1 MRCIDFEYDGQLLSD
16 HDCMICGIG
25 NPPGVETVDFG
36 NHVSLNT
43 VRSIGT
49 NKFYISS
56 TGYDEPYTVSFQ
68 VAKLSPGMELAA
80 PMDEYE
86 LSDMMRW
93 LNRKNYYKFKPVY
106 KDGECSDVYYM
117 GTFDVQ
123 PVELCGRIIGLDLTL
138 KTDAPFGY
146 YEPVRVHMSLR
157 NPEDRYTLVDSSD
170 ETGFTYPA
178 TVTIE
183 CLADGDLVLKNTKD
197 ARHTE
202 IKNCRAGEML
212 TLAGFTMISTITL
225 SGYTTGGKTGATI
238 WTTSSLP
245 PSPAMSRLYI
255 LPFVREESSDS
266 VRTDCRSADEFYTH
280 GRFYLP

>member
-36 NHVSLNT
+36 NHVSLNP

-49 NKFYISS
+49 NKFHISS

-93 LNRKNYYKFKPVY
+93 LNRKNYCKFKPVY
-106 KDGECSDVYYM
+106 EDGECSDVYYM

-123 PVELCGRIIGLDLTL
+123 PIDLCGRIIGLDLTL

-202 IKNCRAGEML
+202 IKNCRAGEVL
-212 TLAGFTMISTITL
+212 TLDGEEKL
-225 SGYTTGGKTGATI
+225 V
-238 WTTSSLP
+238 TSS
-245 PSPAMSRLYI
+245 MSHGRLYNDFNYN
-255 LPFVREESSDS
+255 FVRIYNGRENGRDDMDNVFSS
-266 VRTDCRSADEFYTH
+266 T
-280 GRFYLP
+280 LPCHVTLVYSPICKRGII

>member
-25 NPPGVETVDFG
+25 KPPGVETVDFG

-93 LNRKNYYKFKPVY
+93 LNRKNYCKFKPVY
-106 KDGECSDVYYM
+106 KDGECFDVYYM

-138 KTDAPFGY
+138 KTNAPFGY

-212 TLAGFTMISTITL
+212 TLDGEEKL
-225 SGYTTGGKTGATI
+225 V
-238 WTTSSLP
+238 TSS
-245 PSPAMSRLYI
+245 MSHGRLYNDFNYN
-255 LPFVREESSDS
+255 FVRIYNGRENGRDDMDNVFSS
-266 VRTDCRSADEFYTH
+266 T
-280 GRFYLP
+280 LPCHVTLVYSPICKRGII